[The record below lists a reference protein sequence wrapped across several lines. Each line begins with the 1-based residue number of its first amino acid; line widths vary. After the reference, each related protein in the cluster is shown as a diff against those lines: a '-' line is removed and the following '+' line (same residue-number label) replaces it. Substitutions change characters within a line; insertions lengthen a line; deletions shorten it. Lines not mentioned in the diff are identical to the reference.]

1 MFNLSFISKKNFLG
15 FLNKVNFLLIDILN
29 NLKFSNLKRLT
40 RLFLIDKR
48 VIITIIII
56 FFSVFI
62 HLSTPAFYKDSFVK
76 EIIKNQYDDEFNF
89 KIEFSD
95 ELYYSIFPIPHFNFI
110 DAKLIVEEKEIAEIK
125 SLKVYLTFSKF
136 FHKNKMNIQKI
147 FVKDAKF
154 NLYKEDIKSSINFFN
169 KKINEKKIVISNS
182 KIFLKNEKDDI
193 YSIIS
198 LNKSKS
204 FYDSLELINKLDV
217 NGEIFNNSFK
227 FNLRNNFF
235 EKKSEFDLVLNKLN
249 KKFINKFNFSNE
261 TKVGIINYL
270 DKGKKYDTN
279 YTFDKETLK
288 FNSEEKINDKPIYSG
303 LINFSPFSSSL
314 QVYRKNINLSKLFSN
329 DSFLI
334 EIMKS
339 NIFANENLNFN
350 INLKSKNVS
359 DHRKL
364 KDLELKI
371 NYENGILNF
380 DQSNLLFEDILS
392 IQLVNSEF
400 KNTKNKQYIT
410 GNFKIFVKD
419 HQNLFSFFQTKKQ
432 FRKKINEINFIVKY
446 DFLRNKLSFEKL
458 SIDNMSNEG
467 TQYVMNLFNQENR
480 VIKNRVDLR
489 NFFNSVVEE
498 L

>member
-1 MFNLSFISKKNFLG
+1 M
-15 FLNKVNFLLIDILN
+15 
-29 NLKFSNLKRLT
+29 
-40 RLFLIDKR
+40 
-48 VIITIIII
+48 
-56 FFSVFI
+56 
-62 HLSTPAFYKDSFVK
+62 
-76 EIIKNQYDDEFNF
+76 
-89 KIEFSD
+89 
-95 ELYYSIFPIPHFNFI
+95 
-110 DAKLIVEEKEIAEIK
+110 
-125 SLKVYLTFSKF
+125 
-136 FHKNKMNIQKI
+136 
-147 FVKDAKF
+147 
-154 NLYKEDIKSSINFFN
+154 
-169 KKINEKKIVISNS
+169 
-182 KIFLKNEKDDI
+182 
-193 YSIIS
+193 
-198 LNKSKS
+198 NKSKS

-288 FNSEEKINDKPIYSG
+288 FSSEEKINDKPIYSG

-432 FRKKINEINFIVKY
+432 FRKKIIKINFNVKY

>member
-1 MFNLSFISKKNFLG
+1 MFNFSYISKKNFLG

-89 KIEFSD
+89 NIEFSD
-95 ELYYSIFPIPHFNFI
+95 KLYYSIFPVPHFNFK
-110 DAKLIVEEKEIAEIK
+110 DVKLIVEEKEIAEIK

-169 KKINEKKIVISNS
+169 KKINEKKIIISNS

-198 LNKSKS
+198 LKKSKS

-227 FNLRNNFF
+227 FDLRNNFF
-235 EKKSEFDLVLNKLN
+235 EKKSEFDLVLNRLN
-249 KKFINKFNFSNE
+249 KKFINNLNFSNE
-261 TKVGIINYL
+261 TKIGNINYL
-270 DKGKKYDTN
+270 DKGKKYNTD
-279 YTFDKETLK
+279 YTFDKKTLK
-288 FNSEEKINDKPIYSG
+288 FRSEEKIDDKPIYSG
-303 LINFSPFSSSL
+303 QINFSPFSSTL
-314 QVYRKNINLSKLFSN
+314 QVNRKNINLSKLLSN

-350 INLKSKNVS
+350 INLKSKNVL

-380 DQSNLLFEDILS
+380 DQSNLLFKDILL
-392 IQLVNSEF
+392 IQLVDSEF
-400 KNTKNKQYIT
+400 KNTKNKQYII
-410 GNFKIFVKD
+410 GNFKILVKD
-419 HQNLFSFFQTKKQ
+419 HENLFSFFQTKKQ

-458 SIDNMSNEG
+458 IIDNKSNEG